1 MTTPEERRAKT
12 TYMTYVEDHDLQE
25 LTEWRRENNHIFP
38 EDKGLE
44 VVTEMDPD
52 GQDHGTIAY
61 HPATPR

>member
-12 TYMTYVEDHDLQE
+12 TYVEDDLQE
-25 LTEWRRENNHIFP
+25 LTEWRRENKHIFP

-61 HPATPR
+61 HPPTPR